1 MLLVAI
7 LTFFEMTQRKFQG
20 KVLSKII
27 CALVKNLE
35 NVVLLHHMMFFHLV
49 LFISCWKPVP

>member
-7 LTFFEMTQRKFQG
+7 LIFFEMTQRKFQG
-20 KVLSKII
+20 KVSSKII

-49 LFISCWKPVP
+49 

>member
-1 MLLVAI
+1 
-7 LTFFEMTQRKFQG
+7 MTQRKFQG